1 MENTNTNIVTSTA
14 KKRTGRKA
22 TSVQE
27 ILDKDFTIV
36 DLVKINTS
44 VKSPTIRA
52 FVTRNVTTGR
62 YTKVGTV
69 KATGKRGKPALVF
82 RVADK
87 ATA

>member
-1 MENTNTNIVTSTA
+1 MENTNTNIVTPTA

-22 TSVQE
+22 TNVQE

-69 KATGKRGKPALVF
+69 KATGKRGKLALVS